1 MAISEMKIESFAEL
15 SQSVW
20 DRIEKPIIAVYL
32 DPDAIQTPKY
42 LVKVYDGAGYT
53 GIHMRKD
60 DYEKVTEDIA
70 IYVHWL
76 KRAMPGKE
84 DEPSLICAYI

>member
-1 MAISEMKIESFAEL
+1 MGISEMKIDSFAEL

-20 DRIEKPIIAVYL
+20 DRIKKPIIAVYL
-32 DPDAIQTPKY
+32 DPDAIQMPKY

-60 DYEKVTEDIA
+60 NLDMLTEDIA
-70 IYVHWL
+70 IYAHWL
-76 KRAMPGKE
+76 SRASPGTA
-84 DEPSLICAYI
+84 DEPSLLCVYI

>member
-15 SQSVW
+15 PQSVW

-32 DPDAIQTPKY
+32 DPDAIQMPKY

-60 DYEKVTEDIA
+60 DYTKLIEDIA
-70 IYVHWL
+70 IYAHWL
-76 KRAMPGKE
+76 HRASPGAE
-84 DEPSLICAYI
+84 DEPSLLCVYI